1 MPSKLAS
8 DANTP
13 RLTPQQVCFVVDDV
27 PAAVDYCQQ
36 RFGWGPFYQF
46 KAPVPDATYKDWR
59 GEKLTEVALGMA
71 GRIQVEFLHIHK
83 GHDTTAE
90 YQQEYGTGFQHL
102 GIHCNS
108 REEALA
114 HLEAL
119 GANVN
124 ELNEYPGIRFAF
136 VDVPTGSG
144 MFEILQPTAAMKKDA
159 GLSSST
165 DGGDDTLFDI
175 DRATIVTR
183 DIDQALAFYSAA
195 FHWEAASSSA
205 TTLVCG
211 GEKTAV
217 QRYVGTTGKLQLEFI
232 QPPENGDNPYS
243 AHLRR
248 GDHGLIHAGGATNGE
263 LPSDEALCGE
273 WPETGEQFAL
283 YDWNGGKNSLQIRY
297 TH

>member
-1 MPSKLAS
+1 MPSNPAS
-8 DANTP
+8 P

-27 PAAVDYCQQ
+27 PAAVDYCEQ

-46 KAPVPDATYKDWR
+46 KAPVPEASYKEWR

-83 GHDTTAE
+83 GHDTTAD

-102 GIHCNS
+102 GIHCQS

-136 VDVPTGSG
+136 VDVPTGAG
-144 MFEILQPTAAMKKDA
+144 MFEMLQPTAEMKEDA
-159 GLSSST
+159 GLTASIDSDKS
-165 DGGDDTLFDI
+165 TLFDV

-183 DIDQALAFYSAA
+183 DINQALDFYCAA
-195 FHWEAASSSA
+195 FDWQPAASSTA
-205 TTLVCG
+205 TLLY
-211 GEKTAV
+211 GEEETTV
-217 QRYVGTTGKLQLEFI
+217 QRYIGKSGKLQLEFI
-232 QPPENGDNPYS
+232 QPLEDSGDPYS

-248 GDHGLIHAGGATNGE
+248 GEHGLIHAGGITTGE
-263 LPSDEALCGE
+263 LPADEILRGE
-273 WPETGEQFAL
+273 WPDSGEKFAL
-283 YDWNGGKNSLQIRY
+283 YNWAGGANSLQVRY
-297 TH
+297 HH